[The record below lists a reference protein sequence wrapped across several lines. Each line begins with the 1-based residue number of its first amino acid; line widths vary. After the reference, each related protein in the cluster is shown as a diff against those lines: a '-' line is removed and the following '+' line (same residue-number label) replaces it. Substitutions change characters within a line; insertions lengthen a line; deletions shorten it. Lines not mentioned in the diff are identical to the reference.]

1 MNLSVELFYCF
12 NWVVGFYYL
21 FYYVVPTANKDN
33 NNNNNNSN
41 NNNNNKRVYPNPH
54 SGQRVLALIGWF
66 KRAVIL
72 CGGTKAQKQQ
82 SHHSNSG
89 CWTGV
94 LVTLIG
100 RLCGTDPYSFMKE
113 HVISMR
119 KSHVK
124 QVLCT
129 KTQQHT
135 MVWQDHDANG
145 IVYVLLWINNE
156 IMTPDYSK

>member
-1 MNLSVELFYCF
+1 MFTLEPENYCTKRCHQILSFIALWEPSLSGHSDPWHTESSNPTEVRWANWWKPSIYFNVNMTQKTRFIINHMNKS
-12 NWVVGFYYL
+12 
-21 FYYVVPTANKDN
+21 N
-33 NNNNNNSN
+33 NNNNNNN
-41 NNNNNKRVYPNPH
+41 NRVYPNPH

-100 RLCGTDPYSFMKE
+100 RLCGTDPTASWKNM
-113 HVISMR
+113 
-119 KSHVK
+119 
-124 QVLCT
+124 
-129 KTQQHT
+129 
-135 MVWQDHDANG
+135 W
-145 IVYVLLWINNE
+145 
-156 IMTPDYSK
+156 